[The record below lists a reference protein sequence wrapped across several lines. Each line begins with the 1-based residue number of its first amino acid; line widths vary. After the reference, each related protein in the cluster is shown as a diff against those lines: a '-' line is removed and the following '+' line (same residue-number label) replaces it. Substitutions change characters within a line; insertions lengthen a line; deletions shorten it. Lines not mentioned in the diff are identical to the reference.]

1 MKKEDRSQRVGDE
14 MQRVIAQ
21 IIRSDVSDPRIPLL
35 LSVME
40 VRMSNDLSH
49 ATVYLSMMGDEQQK
63 KDCTDAIASASGFI
77 KREVLKRIKLR
88 TAPEIAYVFDDS
100 IEKGMKLMDLIDKT
114 VSEDKKE

>member
-1 MKKEDRSQRVGDE
+1 MKIERSQRVGDE
-14 MQRVIAQ
+14 MQRVISQ

-49 ATVYLSMMGDEQQK
+49 ATVYLSMMGDEKQR

-77 KREVLKRIKLR
+77 KRETMKKIQLR
-88 TAPEIAYVFDDS
+88 VAPEITYVFDDS
-100 IEKGMKLMDLIDKT
+100 IEKGMQLMDLIDKT
-114 VSEDKKE
+114 VKGDQKE